1 MKISPGGITWI
12 QEFKDSFGGGWDQ
25 ILRVQRGGDKALKY
39 KLDVKGQITE
49 ML

>member
-1 MKISPGGITWI
+1 M
-12 QEFKDSFGGGWDQ
+12 DSRVQGLIWRGWDQ